1 MAAASSLS
9 SEPTLDWRL
18 ISCWWSLAH
27 VRYHQVRVY
36 CQHQPYHHTI
46 TDHHNLIHNSM
57 TPFPHSR
64 NDLRSDIW
72 WLQQREHSLKFL
84 IFILILIYWPTL
96 WLCFSAVFCQVVVL
110 ISKHYLI
117 LFNALKIKSN
127 GDWFQIGIFIVYF
140 LDNILGSGWWVMVLY
155 LVLLFAVMVVRGK
168 PYGAEQL
175 VSTLFPKKA
184 CCSSWIGPLLAFTW
198 NVVSDRG
205 TVSLYPGASIF
216 TSYCKE
222 NPLPI
227 FPLLLSW
234 CQPGVSGADLT
245 PLPPPEVTNL
255 NIPATCPAI
264 VLLPPDSW

>member
-1 MAAASSLS
+1 
-9 SEPTLDWRL
+9 
-18 ISCWWSLAH
+18 
-27 VRYHQVRVY
+27 
-36 CQHQPYHHTI
+36 
-46 TDHHNLIHNSM
+46 
-57 TPFPHSR
+57 
-64 NDLRSDIW
+64 
-72 WLQQREHSLKFL
+72 
-84 IFILILIYWPTL
+84 
-96 WLCFSAVFCQVVVL
+96 
-110 ISKHYLI
+110 
-117 LFNALKIKSN
+117 
-127 GDWFQIGIFIVYF
+127 
-140 LDNILGSGWWVMVLY
+140 MVLY

-205 TVSLYPGASIF
+205 TVSIHPGASIF

-222 NPLPI
+222 NLLPI

-245 PLPPPEVTNL
+245 PLPQPEVTNL

-264 VLLPPDSW
+264 VLLPPDS